1 VTGGT
6 DVAEGHAANQMPAT
20 STLGSLEELGLPQV
34 FSPAEA
40 AAVLRDA
47 GLREMTEC
55 ALRTRAYRKQV
66 PFHRNGRRIIF
77 TLSDLR
83 DIASGEPHTPK
94 HETQTATR
102 PATSRSSHRHQSLPG
117 HKATADLWRARR
129 PGNCPARPKHS
140 ASRDARTAGP
150 HDASHAG
157 EVPARRPGAVRA
169 ATIPSVPRRRFHG
182 LGA

>member
-6 DVAEGHAANQMPAT
+6 DVAEGHAANQMPGT
-20 STLGSLEELGLPQV
+20 STLGSLEELGLPPV

-40 AAVLRDA
+40 AAVLRSV

-83 DIASGEPHTPK
+83 DITGGEPHTPK
-94 HETQTATR
+94 HEPQTAAR
-102 PATSRSSHRHQSLPG
+102 PATSRSSRRHASLPG
-117 HKATADLWRARR
+117 NKATADPWRARR
-129 PGNCPARPKHS
+129 LGDCHVRPKHS

-150 HDASHAG
+150 HDASYPS
-157 EVPARRPGAVRA
+157 EVPTRHSGAFRA
-169 ATIPSVPRRRFHG
+169 GTIPSVPRRRFHG